1 MYSPNEGIQHVNRQL
16 GDISNGELVRGWFYN
31 TQSDV
36 ILRNFIYMSQ
46 EMEEFFERAWSFDKS
61 KCKDLHSLLY
71 VLEAIHLSVPGS

>member
-46 EMEEFFERAWSFDKS
+46 EMEEFFERA
-61 KCKDLHSLLY
+61 
-71 VLEAIHLSVPGS
+71 